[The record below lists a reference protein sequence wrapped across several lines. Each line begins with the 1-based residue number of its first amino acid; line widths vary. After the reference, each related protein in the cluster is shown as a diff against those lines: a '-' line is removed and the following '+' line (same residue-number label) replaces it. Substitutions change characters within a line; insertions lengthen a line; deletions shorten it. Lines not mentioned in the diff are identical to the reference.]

1 MDEERQTAPSP
12 PKAAEPKIHTA
23 ADIRRK
29 RLQLSQTVAG
39 QVARFRAA
47 GAAPSGN
54 EAARLVAEFHARGG
68 RVTIL
73 PEVADAPLNASARG
87 SDQKPDPA

>member
-12 PKAAEPKIHTA
+12 PEVAEPKIHTA
-23 ADIRRK
+23 ADARRE

-39 QVARFRAA
+39 QVARFRAPR
-47 GAAPSGN
+47 AAPSGN
-54 EAARLVAEFHARGG
+54 KAARLVAEFHARGG

-73 PEVADAPLNASARG
+73 PEVVDAPPKAPARG
-87 SDQKPDPA
+87 PDQKPDPG

>member
-12 PKAAEPKIHTA
+12 PEVAESKIHTA
-23 ADIRRK
+23 ADARRE

-47 GAAPSGN
+47 GVAPSDD

-73 PEVADAPLNASARG
+73 PEIADAPLNVSARG
-87 SDQKPDPA
+87 PDQKPDPA